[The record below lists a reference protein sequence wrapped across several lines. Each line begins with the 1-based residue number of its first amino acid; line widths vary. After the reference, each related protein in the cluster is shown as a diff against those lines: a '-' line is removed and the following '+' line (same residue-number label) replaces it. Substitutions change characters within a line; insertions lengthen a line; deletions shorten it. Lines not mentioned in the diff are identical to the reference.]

1 MTDAVTNLD
10 ITPLSCNTSDDQIY
24 MSELRKPSEE
34 AKRQGRIQTLYEKVL
49 AEAQMRI
56 QSCLNNGEYTEE
68 LVNSANVSAIAVEKV
83 CNVKSCQVPSVTCG
97 YISPYYAYNG
107 TCNNRGSAP
116 SRGAAATPLR
126 RLTEGNETTTSSIP
140 THSVTLSSNMSHSK
154 MILLWKQFID
164 HDLFLLPEMEGQCGS
179 GYKRSMP
186 ALTLPSGTDRQ
197 QINDVTSY
205 LDGSMIYGTSATQTT
220 ALRTMTDGKLK
231 MGVNNSLPLDTSSI
245 ACPPE
250 NCSWYLAGDMRV
262 NENNEL
268 TAMHTLWVREHNR
281 VAAILHTH
289 QRKWNEERLF
299 QETRKVIVAMIQKIT
314 YEDYLPALLGQI
326 AYNLILRGYKN
337 YEPIIDSTIPNVYT
351 TLDIPFSAGFYS
363 DDEVDVDTELSQ
375 MLMALGTVNIPVDK
389 VTQNIERQR
398 DHATPTYGEWK
409 NYCRYTYPLLPT
421 SSIKSELVQSLR
433 DTYGSVNDADLWA
446 AAMAEETLPG
456 ALVGSTLACIIG
468 KTFSDLRRGDRLFY
482 SRPGAFTKSQR
493 NEILKTSLSQVIQNH
508 TDIESIQ
515 CNPFL
520 DASGANMALCTSLKP
535 FELKSWQKLRCFL
548 SAQKDPATNRDIK
561 LIMSVFGSNITLGK
575 GQECY
580 NAICSETLDLALYLW
595 TTTPKYFNLQFQE
608 KHCTLKRNDR
618 LRRHQPCDSCAI
630 PTSPTGPGLLQGDI
644 ILLRSPDQYVDRD
657 YGLYSTRAGCMDGT
671 IPAHKFVVPSTEAPG
686 DHDCYFFYP

>member
-1 MTDAVTNLD
+1 MDAVTNLD
-10 ITPLSCNTSDDQIY
+10 ITPLSCNTSDDQIC

-49 AEAQMRI
+49 AEAQMRT
-56 QSCLNNGEYTEE
+56 QSCLDNGEYTEE
-68 LVNSANVSAIAVEKV
+68 LVSGADIPTIVTEKV

-116 SRGAAATPLR
+116 SRGATATPLR

-140 THSVTLSSNMSHSK
+140 THSVTLSSNTSHSK

-205 LDGSMIYGTSATQTT
+205 LDGSMIYGTSATQTA

-231 MGVNNSLPLDTSSI
+231 MGVNDSLPLDTSMPSKV
-245 ACPPE
+245 ACPPGSRS
-250 NCSWYLAGDMRV
+250 CYLAGDIRV
-262 NENNEL
+262 NENDEL

-281 VAAILHTH
+281 IAARLHKR
-289 QRKWNEERLF
+289 QPNWKEERLF
-299 QETRKVIVAMIQKIT
+299 SETRKVVVGMIQKIT
-314 YEDYLPALLGQI
+314 YEDYLPALLGQS
-326 AYNLILRGYKN
+326 AYNIMLGGYSD
-337 YEPIIDSTIPNVYT
+337 YEAATDSTIPNVYT
-351 TLDIPFSAGFYS
+351 TLDTPFSAGPS
-363 DDEVDVDTELSQ
+363 SNDDVDVDTELSQ
-375 MLMALGTVNIPVDK
+375 MLMALGTVNIPADK
-389 VTQNIERQR
+389 VTQSVKRQR

-409 NYCRYTYPLLPT
+409 DYCRYTYLWLPQ
-421 SSIKSELVQSLR
+421 SSIKSELVQSLT
-433 DTYGSVNDADLWA
+433 DTYGSVDDADLWV

-482 SRPGAFTKSQR
+482 SRPGAFTQSQR
-493 NEILKTSLSQVIQNH
+493 NEIRTVSLSQIILDH

-520 DASGANMALCTSLKP
+520 SASGTNMAPCTSLNQFK
-535 FELKSWQKLRCFL
+535 LKAWKKLRCYI
-548 SAQKDPATNRDIK
+548 SGRKDPATVGDIK
-561 LIMSVFGSNITLGK
+561 LLMEGYGKNVTLGNK
-575 GQECY
+575 QVCF
-580 NAICSETLDLALYLW
+580 NALCDEMDTTIRLW
-595 TTTPKYFNLQFQE
+595 TTTPKYYDLA
-608 KHCTLKRNDR
+608 LAKR
-618 LRRHQPCDSCAI
+618 
-630 PTSPTGPGLLQGDI
+630 
-644 ILLRSPDQYVDRD
+644 
-657 YGLYSTRAGCMDGT
+657 
-671 IPAHKFVVPSTEAPG
+671 FV
-686 DHDCYFFYP
+686 H